1 MEFLHKITIRSRI
14 VALFVL
20 SILLFTLFGAF
31 ALQRLGTLAELT
43 KTLYEHPLQVSNAAL
58 RAQSGIMS
66 IHRNIKDVILSQSQ
80 LEANRSI
87 QEIQDDEKEVYRDLA
102 LVKELILGEEGKKLA
117 QETIDMF
124 AGWKPRRME
133 VEELVLKGDK
143 AAALEMHQ
151 KNATDLVKRLERQTN
166 ELSSYA
172 NKKADGFMA
181 NAEEVRQQT
190 VKMVVLAIC
199 LVTFFCFCAAFIV
212 INSITRSLGTLK
224 DKMAAGTSSG
234 VISMVEVEGKNEIAD
249 LAVHYNGLVTVVG
262 DQLWLRDKLNELGR
276 ILSGNI
282 SFDELTGTGI
292 SFVSRTLDACA
303 GVFYLYDRA
312 EAACN
317 LTASYAF
324 VERKFLANRF
334 LHGEGVIGQVAVEKK
349 PIMLKNI
356 SRDEA
361 CANSGTVSEP
371 PQNIYA
377 VPILFEHELLG
388 VIEIA
393 TFEALTP
400 MKKQFV
406 DEAVQIIA
414 SQLNISL
421 QNRQIQD
428 LYRISQAANEELQTK
443 TDQINI
449 SNNELSALNKELQA
463 QASELQAQ
471 RDELQAQTVELEK
484 KRFQVEEADKLKS
497 EFLSNMSHE
506 LRTPLNSIMSLSQ
519 LMISRGIEKD
529 PGKATEYL
537 RVIDRNGRQLLNLIN
552 DILDLTKIESGRMDI
567 FPTKFE
573 TRQVV
578 ERILETARPLA
589 DKKGLQLDTHIEGES
604 VLFSDEDKVYQIL
617 LNFFSNAIKFTEK
630 GTVTLHVKE
639 ADRKVFFIV
648 SDSGIGISAGD
659 QGSIFDEFRQVDGS
673 FTREHEG
680 TGLGLAISKKLTALL
695 GGEITVASTPGA
707 GSTFTLALPL
717 TFHGESLYADIV
729 SEPPPP
735 AIPSSGRSGPPRILV
750 VEDNEIASMQICA
763 ALQDN
768 GFEVVVA
775 KDGAEGLE
783 HVRQDMPDAIVLDLM
798 MPKVDG
804 FQVLEQIRSW
814 PETAALPVLILT
826 AKEISA
832 AERSRLMHNNIVQ
845 LVQKGSTDR
854 EQLVASVKKMLSPHK
869 GEGAHICKNA
879 PGFPPPFQG
888 EGRGGDGV
896 DCVIS
901 ESYSKQ
907 PHPHPNLPLEGEG
920 TKNSKS
926 AFMPRK
932 GTESIQAE
940 AAAGGK
946 AAHSGAGS
954 ILLVEDNADN
964 RLTVSAIL
972 EGNRYELYVAEDGEQ
987 GVRMVRELLPDII
1000 LMDIQLPVMDGIQA
1014 IKIIKSDPATRHI
1027 PIIAVSA
1034 RAMKGEKEVILAA
1047 GADDYVPKPINPDE
1061 LLEKV
1066 RKWMT

>member
-1 MEFLHKITIRSRI
+1 MGFLNKITVRSRI
-14 VALFVL
+14 VGLFIL
-20 SILLFTLFGAF
+20 SIIMFVIFGAF
-31 ALQRLGTLAELT
+31 ALTKLGEMGELT
-43 KTLYEHPLQVSNAAL
+43 KTLYNHPFQVSNAAL
-58 RAQSGIMS
+58 RSHVAVLRMDGNM
-66 IHRNIKDVILSQSQ
+66 KDVIMSQSQ
-80 LEANRSI
+80 LEVNTSI
-87 QEIQDDEKEVYRDLA
+87 QDVMNDEKEVYKDLSV
-102 LVKELILGEEGKKLA
+102 VKELILGEEGKKLA
-117 QETIDMF
+117 QDTIDIF
-124 AGWKPRRME
+124 AGWKPIRVE
-133 VEELVLKGDK
+133 IEELALKGNRL
-143 AAALEMHQ
+143 AASEIA
-151 KNATDLVKRLERQTN
+151 VKKEADYVFKLERQMKA
-166 ELSSYA
+166 LRDYA
-172 NKKADGFMA
+172 RKKADGFIV
-181 NAEEVRQQT
+181 NADEIRQQT
-190 VKMVVLAIC
+190 IRMIVGGIC
-199 LVTFFCFCAAFIV
+199 LVAIICLFAAYIV
-212 INSITRSLGTLK
+212 INSITRSLGSLK
-224 DKMAAGTSSG
+224 DKMADSTSSG
-234 VISMVEVEGKNEIAD
+234 EMSLVEIVGKNEIAD
-249 LAVHYNGLVTVVG
+249 LATHFNALVAVIR

-276 ILSGNI
+276 VLSGNI
-282 SFDELTGTGI
+282 SFDELTEASV

-312 EAACN
+312 DAACN

-334 LHGEGVIGQVAVEKK
+334 LNGEGVIGQVAVEKK

-443 TDQINI
+443 TDQINV

-471 RDELQAQTVELEK
+471 ASELQAQRDELQGQTVELEK

-519 LMISRGIEKD
+519 LMISRGVEKD
-529 PGKATEYL
+529 PEKATEYL
-537 RVIDRNGRQLLNLIN
+537 KVIDRNGRQLLNLIN

-573 TRQVV
+573 SRQIV
-578 ERILETARPLA
+578 ERLLETARPLA

-648 SDSGIGISAGD
+648 SDTGIGIPAGN

-695 GGEITVASTPGA
+695 GGEITVESTPGA
-707 GSTFTLALPL
+707 GSAFTLALPL
-717 TFHGESLYADIV
+717 TYHGELLYADNA
-729 SEPPPP
+729 STAPPP
-735 AIPSSGRSGPPRILV
+735 AIPSSGKSGPPRILV
-750 VEDNEIASMQICA
+750 VEDNEIASMQISA
-763 ALQDN
+763 ALQDS

-783 HVRQDMPDAIVLDLM
+783 HVRHDMPDGIVLDLM

-832 AERSRLMHNNIVQ
+832 AERSRLTNNNILQ
-845 LVQKGSTDR
+845 LIQKGSTDR
-854 EQLVASVKKMLSPHK
+854 EQLVASVKRMLSPRK
-869 GEGAHICKNA
+869 G
-879 PGFPPPFQG
+879 G
-888 EGRGGDGV
+888 E
-896 DCVIS
+896 
-901 ESYSKQ
+901 SKQ
-907 PHPHPNLPLEGEG
+907 V
-920 TKNSKS
+920 
-926 AFMPRK
+926 
-932 GTESIQAE
+932 
-940 AAAGGK
+940 AAGGG
-946 AAHSGAGS
+946 GAGS

-972 EGNRYELYVAEDGEQ
+972 EGNSYKLYMAEDGEQ

-1014 IKIIKSDPATRHI
+1014 IKIIKGDPSTRRI

-1034 RAMKGEKEVILAA
+1034 RAMKGEKEAILAA

-1061 LLEKV
+1061 LLKKV

>member
-1 MEFLHKITIRSRI
+1 MGFLHKITVRSRI
-14 VALFVL
+14 VALFSL
-20 SILLFTLFGAF
+20 SILLFALFGVF

-43 KTLYEHPLQVSNAAL
+43 KTLHNHPLQVSNAAL
-58 RAQSGIMS
+58 RVQSGIISM
-66 IHRNIKDVILSQSQ
+66 HRNIKDVLLAQSQ

-87 QEIQDDEKEVYRDLA
+87 QAILDDEKDVYKDLA

-117 QETIDMF
+117 QESIDIF
-124 AGWKPRRME
+124 SSWKPRRIK
-133 VEELVLKGDK
+133 VEEFVLKGDK
-143 AAALEMHQ
+143 AAALEIHR
-151 KNATDLVKRLERQTN
+151 KNTDDFVDRLERQTT

-181 NAEEVRQQT
+181 NAEETRQQT
-190 VKMVVLAIC
+190 MKMVILAIC
-199 LVTFFCFCAAFIV
+199 LVTIFCFGAACIV

-234 VISMVEVEGKNEIAD
+234 VIGMVEVEGKNEIAD
-249 LAVHYNGLVTVVG
+249 LALHYNALVTVIR

-282 SFDELTGTGI
+282 SFDELTETSV

-312 EAACN
+312 DAACN

-334 LHGEGVIGQVAVEKK
+334 LRGEGVIGQVAVEKK

-393 TFEALTP
+393 TFEALAP

-428 LYRISQAANEELQTK
+428 LYRNSQAANEELQTK
-443 TDQINI
+443 TDQINV

-529 PGKATEYL
+529 PEKATEYL

-573 TRQVV
+573 TRQIV
-578 ERILETARPLA
+578 ERLLETARPLA

-630 GTVTLHVKE
+630 GKVTLHVKE

-804 FQVLEQIRSW
+804 FQALEQIRSW

-845 LVQKGSTDR
+845 LIQKGSTDR
-854 EQLVASVKKMLSPHK
+854 EQLVASVKRMLSPHK
-869 GEGAHICKNA
+869 GEERKHTMTEA
-879 PGFPPPFQG
+879 
-888 EGRGGDGV
+888 GV
-896 DCVIS
+896 
-901 ESYSKQ
+901 K
-907 PHPHPNLPLEGEG
+907 
-920 TKNSKS
+920 T
-926 AFMPRK
+926 AR
-932 GTESIQAE
+932 
-940 AAAGGK
+940 
-946 AAHSGAGS
+946 SGAGS

-972 EGNRYELYVAEDGEQ
+972 EGNSYELSVAEDGEQ
-987 GVRMVRELLPDII
+987 GVRMVRELLPDVI

-1014 IKIIKSDPATRHI
+1014 IKIIKSDPTTRHI

-1066 RKWMT
+1066 RKFMT